1 MQVNS
6 HVDAAAEKQITMT
19 MDSTTNHVI
28 PTSNRVSGILI
39 LLFLPYDNMKDGREA
54 VFVGR
59 GMMSGDYYGCGG
71 CWCWDLV
78 AT

>member
-54 VFVGR
+54 VFVGVR
-59 GMMSGDYYGCGG
+59 VRTAAMPWRYI
-71 CWCWDLV
+71 L
-78 AT
+78 A